1 MATSAPSELFGQ
13 SGPRNRVG
21 CGPRQPLRVG
31 KLDIILSS
39 GRRKTHQM
47 ATTTLAPPAVTIA
60 PFPSAAVEARL
71 RDELVEAVK
80 IEASI
85 RGMALPAAPADIVK
99 VSVRVDSLVVVSIL
113 CAVEPIVGFELP
125 ESVVRA
131 GGYTSVESALG
142 QLLPRLEKE
151 WMKKKGAKS

>member
-1 MATSAPSELFGQ
+1 MTAT
-13 SGPRNRVG
+13 V
-21 CGPRQPLRVG
+21 
-31 KLDIILSS
+31 
-39 GRRKTHQM
+39 
-47 ATTTLAPPAVTIA
+47 APPPIKTA
-60 PFPSAAVEARL
+60 PFPLAVVEATL

-85 RGMALPAAPADIVK
+85 RGMALPAAPADIAK
-99 VSVRVDSLVVVSIL
+99 ASVHVDSLVVVSIL

-131 GGYTSVESALG
+131 GGYTSVDSALG

>member
-1 MATSAPSELFGQ
+1 MVA
-13 SGPRNRVG
+13 
-21 CGPRQPLRVG
+21 
-31 KLDIILSS
+31 
-39 GRRKTHQM
+39 
-47 ATTTLAPPAVTIA
+47 TTLAPPPVKIV
-60 PFPSAAVEARL
+60 PFPLAAVEAKL

-85 RGMALPAAPADIVK
+85 RGMTLPAAPADIAK
-99 VSVRVDSLVVVSIL
+99 ASVHVDSLVVVSIL

-131 GGYTSVESALG
+131 GGYTSVDSALG

-151 WMKKKGAKS
+151 WTKKKGAKP